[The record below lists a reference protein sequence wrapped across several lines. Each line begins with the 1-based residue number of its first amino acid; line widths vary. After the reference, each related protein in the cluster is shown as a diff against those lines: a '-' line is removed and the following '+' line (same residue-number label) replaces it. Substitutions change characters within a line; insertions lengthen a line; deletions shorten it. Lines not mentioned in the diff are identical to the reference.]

1 MAKTVNKELAQF
13 ISDRFNEIMKTTG
26 LELEVFAAY
35 SKIGYSTFRTYHSR
49 TVRISVETL
58 KKICDTYQI
67 SLTDFF
73 NPDKPLIVNPKVIK
87 LVQEFQ
93 IKYLLDKNKM
103 LKDEGIKF
111 ITKPIGSGNKW
122 ARDMMKYIIFH
133 TDYFHTPRS
142 IAEMIIDFA
151 KDFELVLESGRIYE
165 LLRKYVGNEIQKI
178 ETIRKNKDQTKSNR
192 KIFLYSKS
200 PDNNKRKE

>member
-1 MAKTVNKELAQF
+1 
-13 ISDRFNEIMKTTG
+13 MKTTG

-35 SKIGYSTFRTYHSR
+35 CKIDYSTFKTYHSR

-58 KKICDTYQI
+58 KKICGAYQI

-73 NPDKPLIVNPKVIK
+73 NPDKSLVVNPKVIK
-87 LVQEFQ
+87 HVQEFQ

-103 LKDEGIKF
+103 LKDDGIKF
-111 ITKPIGSGNKW
+111 ATKPIGSGNKW
-122 ARDMMKYIIFH
+122 TREMMKYIIFH

-151 KDFELVLESGRIYE
+151 QDFELVLESVVYMNYYANMWEMKFKKLKQPVKIRIKLKRIE
-165 LLRKYVGNEIQKI
+165 KYSFTVNHRIITSVGI
-178 ETIRKNKDQTKSNR
+178 KNLGSHNTT
-192 KIFLYSKS
+192 
-200 PDNNKRKE
+200 